1 MSCEYIRDKLLHD
14 YTVILLVDAVLLNQI
29 NPTTAAVSSS
39 SAVVLNDNNT
49 DSSDS
54 SSSGTSNTY
63 AGHYIYLTE
72 AFTKPSHDEHNTAE
86 GIYFKYYDPARTCC
100 LYDISD
106 HNLDRCRLH
115 PATDEDI
122 LFIDLSSYVGMDR

>member
-1 MSCEYIRDKLLHD
+1 MSSEYIRDKLLHN
-14 YTVILLVDAVLLNQI
+14 YTVILLVDAILLNEI
-29 NPTTAAVSSS
+29 NPPPTAAITS
-39 SAVVLNDNNT
+39 SAAVLNDNTNNT
-49 DSSDS
+49 NSSNIS
-54 SSSGTSNTY
+54 STSNTY

-72 AFTKPSHDEHNTAE
+72 TFTKPSHDENNTTE

-115 PATDEDI
+115 PATDEDV
-122 LFIDLSSYVGMDR
+122 LFIDLSSVGTVR

>member
-1 MSCEYIRDKLLHD
+1 MSSEYIRDKLLHN
-14 YTVILLVDAVLLNQI
+14 YTVILLVDAILLNEI
-29 NPTTAAVSSS
+29 NPPPTAAITS
-39 SAVVLNDNNT
+39 SAAVLNDNTNNT
-49 DSSDS
+49 NSSNIS
-54 SSSGTSNTY
+54 STSNTY

-72 AFTKPSHDEHNTAE
+72 TFTKPSHDELNTAA

-115 PATDEDI
+115 PATDEDV
-122 LFIDLSSYVGMDR
+122 LFIDLSSVGTVR